1 MALEKKIAVVSAYFK
16 IEMKKIDECK
26 PIEKIPGF
34 DYIMFVD
41 KNYEEISKLKG
52 IWDIRTIELPYNKGV
67 YYTKHIKWLTHLLCP
82 EYDYIIWVDCFHSPT
97 NSSEIKKYIDMM
109 QKQNIPIAMRTQSFK
124 SVIEDIDWCISKK
137 RITNDMKDTI
147 CKKLKENNFSPD
159 EPCQTFWSSAVIKDN
174 KDTRIHEMAK
184 ELMELILN
192 SGYRDQHWLPYL
204 LSKYK
209 ISYKIINKEYGIF
222 NMSGVYF
229 SKNYLESV

>member
-34 DYIMFVD
+34 DYIIFVD
-41 KNYEEISKLKG
+41 KNYEEISKLKD

-67 YYTKHIKWLTHLLCP
+67 YYTKHIKWLTHLLFT

-97 NSSEIKKYIDMM
+97 NYIEIMKYIHMI
-109 QKQNIPIAMRTQSFK
+109 QEQNIPIAMRTQSFK
-124 SVIEDIDWCISKK
+124 SVIEDINWCISKK
-137 RITNDMKDTI
+137 RITNDMKDRI
-147 CKKLKENNFSPD
+147 CKKLKGNNFSPE

-174 KDTRIHEMAK
+174 KNAKLQEMAK

-192 SGYRDQHWLPYL
+192 TGYRDQHWLPYL
-204 LSKYK
+204 MMKYK
-209 ISYKIINKEYGIF
+209 IPYNIINKDNKLFE
-222 NMSGVYF
+222 MSGVYF